1 METLIVLCLLII
13 TGLLVYDK
21 LPLHRNQTAKKE
33 DNILNLPNIIGKPK
47 HTHYH
52 SVPKTTNES
61 QIQELEINPDNLD
74 IEFDENEIIHHQNS
88 NEELDDTFSYVPDFE
103 EEEEEWR
110 RNEIDS
116 DNYGLAQG
124 VTFEELSQMESF
136 LETNGVETS
145 KKETTVAIVQKL
157 QGTELFNLLEDSIEN
172 ASTTISKLLD
182 SRVSSETDSNS
193 SILRKQNFDDFDI
206 GEFI

>member
-13 TGLLVYDK
+13 IGLLVYDK
-21 LPLHRNQTAKKE
+21 LLINRNQTAKKE
-33 DNILNLPNIIGKPK
+33 NNIPNLPNIMGKPK
-47 HTHYH
+47 QTHYLL
-52 SVPKTTNES
+52 VPKITNES
-61 QIQELEINPDNLD
+61 KTQELEINPDNLD
-74 IEFDENEIIHHQNS
+74 IEFDENEVIHHQNS

-103 EEEEEWR
+103 EEEEEWKR
-110 RNEIDS
+110 HGINN
-116 DNYGLAQG
+116 DNYGFAQG

-145 KKETTVAIVQKL
+145 KKEITVAIVQKL

-182 SRVSSETDSNS
+182 SRISSETDSNS
-193 SILRKQNFDDFDI
+193 SILKKNLDDFDI
-206 GEFI
+206 REFI